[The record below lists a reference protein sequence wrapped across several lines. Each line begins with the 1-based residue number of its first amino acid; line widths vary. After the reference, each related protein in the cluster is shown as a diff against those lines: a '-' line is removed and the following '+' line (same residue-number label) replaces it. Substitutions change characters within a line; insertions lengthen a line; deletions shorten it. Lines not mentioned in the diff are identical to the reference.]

1 MVAMKT
7 YTVRAERSGDW
18 WALEVPELPGVFSQA
33 RRLDQAQ
40 TMARDAIAAMLDVAT
55 DSFDVEVVTVLD
67 DETRA
72 ALDDLAQAREELS
85 RAQRRT
91 AGATQQAV
99 KVLTHRDRLTVRD
112 AGRVLGLSYQ
122 RVAQV
127 HRHLAEKDEL
137 EVE

>member
-7 YTVRAERSGDW
+7 YTVRAERSGNW
-18 WALEVPELPGVFSQA
+18 WALEVPDLPGVFSQA

-40 TMARDAIAAMLDVAT
+40 TMAQDAIAAMLDVAT

-67 DETRA
+67 EETRA

-127 HRHLAEKDEL
+127 HRHLAETDEL
-137 EVE
+137 EAE

>member
-1 MVAMKT
+1 MKT
-7 YTVRAERSGDW
+7 YTVRAERSGNW
-18 WALEVPELPGVFSQA
+18 WALEVPDLPGVFSQA

-40 TMARDAIAAMLDVAT
+40 TMAQDAIAAMLDVAT

-67 DETRA
+67 EETRA

-127 HRHLAEKDEL
+127 HRHLAETDEL
-137 EVE
+137 EAE